1 MNSQTKLTSL
11 SSELPWQESFKDI
24 QCYVDDQVTEVLGRL
39 VSDSQFTSSLLT
51 LFGASHS
58 LINQLSELD
67 NIDTIEEFQNWIEK
81 RIFPFIASTYE
92 QFSVSGLGNL
102 DKKQSYIFISNHRD
116 IVMDP
121 LLLNQA
127 LRSEG
132 FSTAN
137 CAIGDNLLKHP
148 SANDLALLNRCFKI
162 FRSLKSPRAVL
173 SAMKNQSAYIQFLH
187 FSRIENIWI
196 AQKEGRAK
204 DNIDK
209 TNPALIKMLGL
220 SKPSDYSTE
229 QYYELLN
236 IVPVCFSYEWD
247 PCDID
252 KARQLNNQQDDQ
264 NYQKDTLDDLIAT
277 QKGLKGNKG
286 RIHLHFGNPIV
297 GGKTTE
303 NDEIKVLNHKII
315 AQEVDQVIQ
324 QNYKAYPV
332 NFAAYKKIQ
341 GIAHES
347 CPFDQQEVNNALKEL
362 ELRLE
367 SCSSEVARRVYA
379 AYAQVLL

>member
-1 MNSQTKLTSL
+1 MP
-11 SSELPWQESFKDI
+11 SSSDVPWQESFRDI
-24 QCYVDDQVTEVLGRL
+24 QCYQDDQVSEALARL

-51 LFGASHS
+51 LFGTTDS
-58 LINQLSELD
+58 LIEQLPELQT
-67 NIDTIEEFQNWIEK
+67 IDTIEGLQDWIEK
-81 RIFPFIASTYE
+81 RIFPLITSSYTDL
-92 QFSVSGLGNL
+92 SVSGLDSL
-102 DKKQSYIFISNHRD
+102 DKTQSYTFISNHRD

-127 LRSEG
+127 LRRQG

-162 FRSLKSPRAVL
+162 FRSIKSPRAIL

-187 FSRIENIWI
+187 FNRKENTWI

-220 SKPSDYSTE
+220 SKPTAYSSDEYF
-229 QYYELLN
+229 ELLN

-252 KARQLNNQQDDQ
+252 KACQLTNQQDDH
-264 NYQKDTLDDLIAT
+264 NYQKNTLDDLIAT
-277 QKGLKGNKG
+277 EKGLKGNKG
-286 RIHLHFGNPIV
+286 RIHLHFGEAITKNNIS
-297 GGKTTE
+297 GDTTTL
-303 NDEIKVLNHKII
+303 DHKAIALEIDKVIK
-315 AQEVDQVIQ
+315 
-324 QNYKAYPV
+324 QNYKPYPV
-332 NFAAYKKIQ
+332 NYAAYKKVK
-341 GIAHES
+341 GIAYEN
-347 CPFDQQEVNNALKEL
+347 CPFDKQEVNNALKEL
-362 ELRLE
+362 DQRLE
-367 SCSSEVARRVYA
+367 ACSSEISRRVYN

>member
-1 MNSQTKLTSL
+1 MNPQNKSIP
-11 SSELPWQESFKDI
+11 SSSDIPWQESFRDI
-24 QCYVDDQVTEVLGRL
+24 QCYQDEQVSEVLARL
-39 VSDSQFTSSLLT
+39 ITDSQFTTSLLT
-51 LFGASHS
+51 LFDAPHS
-58 LINQLSELD
+58 LIEQLTELED
-67 NIDTIEEFQNWIEK
+67 IDTIDELQNWIEK
-81 RIFPFIASTYE
+81 RIFPLVESSYTEFT
-92 QFSVSGLGNL
+92 VSGLDNL
-102 DKKQSYIFISNHRD
+102 DKAQSYTFISNHRD

-127 LRSEG
+127 LRQQG

-162 FRSLKSPRAVL
+162 FRSIKSPRAIL
-173 SAMKNQSAYIQFLH
+173 NAMKNQSAYIQYLH
-187 FSRIENIWI
+187 FNRKENTWI

-220 SKPSDYSTE
+220 SKPPGYSNEDYF
-229 QYYELLN
+229 ELLN
-236 IVPVCFSYEWD
+236 IVPVSFSYEWD

-252 KARQLNNQQDDQ
+252 KACQLTNLQDDH
-264 NYQKDTLDDLIAT
+264 NYQKHTLDDLIAT
-277 QKGLKGNKG
+277 EKGLKGNKG
-286 RIHLHFGNPIV
+286 RIHVHFGEAITKNNISNDHV
-297 GGKTTE
+297 TNLDHKTIAL
-303 NDEIKVLNHKII
+303 EI
-315 AQEVDQVIQ
+315 DRVIK

-332 NFAAYKKIQ
+332 NYGAYKKVK
-341 GIAHES
+341 GTAYEN
-347 CPFDQQEVNNALKEL
+347 CPFDKNEVNNALKEL

-367 SCSSEVARRVYA
+367 NYSSEIARRVYN